1 MSKSDWFS
9 DLPESFEESVRIDSA
24 EEDHRHQAI
33 QSYHVTEDSRRFLTD
48 FVNRTLGRADDMRT
62 GSNYWLY
69 GYYGSGKS
77 HLLTVLDGLMDT
89 AWLEG
94 QRDTV
99 WSALTPSAEANVE
112 FDVLQ
117 ERWETVHDD
126 YHVVPISVNLLKYQG
141 QKQRSFSEIVLRH
154 AHQNPLL
161 TGVDDA
167 FSEGLSPQIPVAYF
181 EYWYKE
187 TDLWADRQSQVKSVV
202 DTVTPDDPT
211 YDWEQTTEDNDLWRA
226 IQQYNA
232 LSDVVLPELFEDI
245 VGSQDGYSDLQPSDI
260 DPEAVVARLE
270 KLRTEREEESDK
282 PVKLVLLLDEVS
294 LFVGTNFERL
304 TELQTLAENVDD
316 IGDGDIQ
323 LVATAQAKIED
334 VQPQFAAH
342 GADFSI
348 VKDRFPHRYQLPSR
362 HVGNIAKRR
371 LFEKTPQGRD
381 AVERIL
387 ETTSVDPETSLV
399 YNQTKQNTTPPLD
412 EIDKQELV
420 ECYPFLPYHAPLFLE
435 ILFNLRKKAPD
446 PAKSIFSGT
455 ARAIL
460 ALMHGLLT
468 EWVETSEENH
478 VISLVDFY
486 ELIRPE
492 LREILPQD
500 VRVVEGSK
508 TAPGSVDPD
517 RIRGIADD
525 VDDGTL
531 EEFDLR
537 VAKAVLLLQNVH
549 NIVPM
554 NENNLAVAVMSDLDG
569 RAQITTAN
577 RVEESLDRMEKY
589 IRPMDD
595 ETGPRYRF
603 ATQEERLI
611 YDETETK
618 EANPDWDAILE
629 ALDEHLWDEI
639 AEGLSLPES
648 VPYGE
653 TTDEY
658 PVAYRFAVDAID
670 FESRVEAEG
679 ALDIDIEVQG
689 IHPNAD
695 GDQMEEDT
703 LYWEIDTEGLDNL
716 RGQLVDWWALRDA
729 VETRDAPPAV
739 ERDLEERAKS
749 ATRKVVSAM
758 TSGSF
763 TVKDQ
768 TDISG
773 LSNAVK
779 AAVDTTYPDDFHP
792 MMLQVTDERL
802 QELAD
807 LEGDDPLP
815 GWARTIQV
823 PSKNQTGDSG
833 RQAIQNNVLVN
844 TGRQLKGND
853 EGLALSTV
861 LDEIVENKPYY
872 ADVRPALRAILWGF
886 CRRGRLLPLDED
898 GDALADEQVLAGSA
912 ATVRLKLLE
921 VADPGDALE
930 EHGFKRTIDTI
941 TTGLINLRRANEQ
954 LRTRQNSLREDVQLA
969 RENVATD
976 AVDSLLETF
985 LETLTHRQDETDDRL
1000 RVIKKQ
1006 DDGLLE
1012 AIEETKREQKWF
1024 DDVVETWELRQ
1035 SNLRRWDAELTLGD
1049 SRFAWL
1055 DESAVTTIDARRE
1068 RITGYE
1074 GAWWTADGWSQLIE
1088 TLEGDATSELGRAW
1102 EAYTDRHS
1110 LHALSEDIESNE
1122 WIRPPAERPVSIRRG
1137 FERAYVT
1144 PLQNVKDWY
1153 GSINTAIQALLSD
1166 DEAEFERI
1174 ATDIRTL
1181 EPLDETL
1188 DIPLDELR
1196 DRLEALT
1203 AVVSDRSPD
1212 DVDTVGVVPD
1222 DRQSIDKRLERL
1234 VESGAVDIEERD
1246 TGVVIR

>member
-1 MSKSDWFS
+1 MSRRAWFS
-9 DLPESFEESVRIDSA
+9 DLPESFEESVRIDRA
-24 EEDHRHQAI
+24 EEDHRRQAI
-33 QSYHVTEDSRRFLTD
+33 QSYHVTEDSKRFLTD

-99 WSALTPSAEANVE
+99 WSALAPTGTDEE
-112 FDVLQ
+112 FDALRT
-117 ERWETVHDD
+117 RWEAAHDD
-126 YHVVPISVNLLKYQG
+126 YHVIPISVNLLKYQG

-167 FSEGLSPQIPVAYF
+167 YSEGLSPQIDVAYF
-181 EYWYKE
+181 EYWYKN
-187 TDLWADRQSQVKSVV
+187 TDLWEDRQERAKSIV
-202 DTVTPDDPT
+202 DTVIPDNPR
-211 YDWEQTTEDNDLWRA
+211 YDWERTTEEKNLWRA
-226 IQQYNA
+226 VQQYNA
-232 LSDVVLPELFEDI
+232 LSDVVLPELFENV
-245 VGSQDGYSDLQPSDI
+245 VGNQDGYSDLQPSDI
-260 DPEAVVARLE
+260 DPETVVTRLE
-270 KLRTEREEESDK
+270 KLRKARAEERDK

-294 LFVGTNFERL
+294 LFVGTDFERL

-316 IGDGDIQ
+316 TGDGNIQ

-362 HVGNIAKRR
+362 HVGDIAKRR
-371 LFEKTPQGRD
+371 LFEKTPEGHD

-387 ETTSVDPETSLV
+387 ETTSIDPATSLV
-399 YNQTKQNTTPPLD
+399 YSQTKQNTTPPLD
-412 EIDKQELV
+412 DIDEKELI

-435 ILFNLRKKAPD
+435 ILFNLRKEAPD

-468 EWVETSEENH
+468 EWVETGEENH

-486 ELIRPE
+486 DLIRPE

-517 RIRGIADD
+517 RVRGIADD
-525 VDDGTL
+525 VQDGVL

-569 RAQITTAN
+569 QAQITTAN

-589 IRPMDD
+589 IRPTDD

-611 YDETETK
+611 YDETESK
-618 EANPDWDAILE
+618 EADPDWGAILE
-629 ALDEHLWDEI
+629 ALDEHLWSEI
-639 AEGLSLPES
+639 AEGISLPES

-658 PVAYRFAVDAID
+658 PVAYQFAVDGID
-670 FESRVEAEG
+670 FETRVDAEG
-679 ALDIDIEVQG
+679 ALDINIEVQG
-689 IHPNAD
+689 IHSDVDAD
-695 GDQMEEDT
+695 QLDEDT
-703 LYWEIDTEGLDNL
+703 LYWKIGTEGLDNL
-716 RGQLVDWWALRDA
+716 RDQLVDWWALRDA
-729 VETRDAPPAV
+729 VDARDAPPAV
-739 ERDLEERAKS
+739 ERDLRERARS
-749 ATRKVVSAM
+749 ATSKVVSAM
-758 TSGSF
+758 TSGTF

-773 LSNAVK
+773 LSKAVK
-779 AAVDTTYPDDFHP
+779 ATVDATYPDDFHP
-792 MMLQVTDERL
+792 MMLQVTDGRL
-802 QELAD
+802 QELAELD
-807 LEGDDPLP
+807 GDDPLP

-823 PSKNQTGDSG
+823 PSKKQTDDSG
-833 RQAIQNNVLVN
+833 RKRIQNNVLVN

-861 LDEIVENKPYY
+861 LDEIIENKPYY
-872 ADVRPALRAILWGF
+872 AEVRPALRAILWGF

-898 GDALADEQVLAGSA
+898 GDALADEQVLTGAA

-930 EHGFKRTIDTI
+930 QHGFKETTETIA
-941 TTGLINLRRANEQ
+941 TGLINLRRANEQ
-954 LRTRQNSLREDVQLA
+954 LRSRQSNLREDVQLA
-969 RENVATD
+969 RESVSTD
-976 AVDSLLETF
+976 AINSLLEAF
-985 LETLTHRQDETDDRL
+985 FKALSERRDETDERL
-1000 RVIKKQ
+1000 RIIKNQ
-1006 DDGLLE
+1006 DEGLLS
-1012 AIEETKREQKWF
+1012 AIEETKQEQKWF
-1024 DDVVETWELRQ
+1024 DDVTETWELRQ
-1035 SNLRRWDAELTLGD
+1035 PTLRQWDAELTLGD
-1049 SRFAWL
+1049 SRFDWL
-1055 DESAVTTIDARRE
+1055 DDSAATTMDARRDQ
-1068 RITGYE
+1068 IAGFE
-1074 GAWWTADGWSQLIE
+1074 GTWWTADGWSQLVE
-1088 TLEGDATSELGRAW
+1088 ELDGDATSELERAW
-1102 EAYTDRHS
+1102 EAYTDRHG
-1110 LHALSEDIESNE
+1110 LHALVEDIKSND
-1122 WIRPPAERPVSIRRG
+1122 WIRPPADRPASVHRG
-1137 FERAYVT
+1137 FERTYVT
-1144 PLQNVKDWY
+1144 PLQNVEDWY
-1153 GSINTAIQALLSD
+1153 DSIDTAIQVLLSD
-1166 DEAEFERI
+1166 EEADFERI
-1174 ATDIRTL
+1174 TSDISTL
-1181 EPLDETL
+1181 DTLDEAV
-1188 DIPLDELR
+1188 DVPLNDLR
-1196 DRLEALT
+1196 DRLDALT
-1203 AVVSDRSPD
+1203 AVVGDRDPEE
-1212 DVDTVGVVPD
+1212 VDTVGVIPD
-1222 DRQSIDKRLERL
+1222 DRQAIDKRLERL
-1234 VESGAVDIEERD
+1234 VEQGALDIEEAD
-1246 TGVVIR
+1246 AGVVVR